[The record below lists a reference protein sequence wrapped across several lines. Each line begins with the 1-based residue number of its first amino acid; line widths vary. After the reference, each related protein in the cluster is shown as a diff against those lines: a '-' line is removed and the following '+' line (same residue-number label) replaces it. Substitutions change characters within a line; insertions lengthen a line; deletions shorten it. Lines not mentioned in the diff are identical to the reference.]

1 MENKKYIK
9 SPLNYTGGKYKIL
22 DKIIPKF
29 PSKINTFVDLFSGG
43 FNVGINVN
51 ANRIICN
58 DNISYLIE
66 LYKYIKETETEELI
80 LKIRKII
87 NKYELNKIKKER
99 YLELRNEYNLSK
111 KPVLLF
117 VLICFSFNH
126 QLRFNNSHQ
135 FNAPFGKNRSEYN
148 IRIEENLKVFS
159 ETLKQKEIIFI
170 SLDFLNVDLSELGKE
185 DFVYCDPPYLISS
198 ASYNDGNR
206 GFKNWTEKEEKELLE
221 LLDILNAKN
230 VKFALSNVL
239 YHKGQENKILAEW
252 SQKYKIHYIDSNY
265 IKALRFWSLIIRKDI
280 FHLTR
285 KNYKTS

>member
-1 MENKKYIK
+1 MKNKKYIK

-22 DKIIPKF
+22 DKIISKF

-43 FNVGINVN
+43 FNVGINVD

-66 LYKYIKETETEELI
+66 LYEYIKETETEELI
-80 LKIRKII
+80 LKIKEVIKEFKLDKT
-87 NKYELNKIKKER
+87 NKEG
-99 YLELRNEYNLSK
+99 YLKLRNEYNLSK

-126 QLRFNNSHQ
+126 QIRFNNSHR
-135 FNAPFGKNRSEYN
+135 FNAPFGKDRSEYN
-148 IRIEENLKVFS
+148 MRIEENLKVFS
-159 ETLKQKEIIFI
+159 ETLKQKEIIFT

-206 GFKNWTEKEEKELLE
+206 GFKNWTEKEERELLK
-221 LLDILNAKN
+221 LLDTLNAKG

-252 SQKYKIHYIDSNY
+252 SQKYNTHYIDSSYSNCNY
-265 IKALRFWSLIIRKDI
+265 QL
-280 FHLTR
+280 
-285 KNYKTS
+285 KNRRNKSIEVLVTNY

>member
-22 DKIIPKF
+22 GKIIPKF

-66 LYKYIKETETEELI
+66 LYEYIKEIKTEELL
-80 LKIRKII
+80 LKIRQTM
-87 NKYELNKIKKER
+87 NKYELDKTNKEG
-99 YLELRNEYNLSK
+99 YLKLRNEYNLSK
-111 KPVLLF
+111 KPVFLF

-126 QLRFNNSHQ
+126 QIRFNNSHQ
-135 FNAPFGKNRSEYN
+135 FNAPFGKDRSEYN
-148 IRIEENLKVFS
+148 MRIEENLKTFSEALKKKEIVFS
-159 ETLKQKEIIFI
+159 
-170 SLDFLNVDLSELGKE
+170 SLDFLNVDLSLEKE
-185 DFVYCDPPYLISS
+185 DFVYCDPPYLISN

-206 GFKNWTEKEEKELLE
+206 GFKNWTEKEERELLK
-221 LLDILNAKN
+221 LLDTLNAKGI
-230 VKFALSNVL
+230 KFALSNVL

-265 IKALRFWSLIIRKDI
+265 SNCNYQL
-280 FHLTR
+280 
-285 KNYKTS
+285 KNKENKSIEVLVTNY